1 MKKLL
6 IPLLFFLLSQRV
18 LAKEENKLIALTFD
32 DGPCIEYTLEI
43 LEILKEHN
51 ARATFFVIG
60 ENAQKHPDVIKKI
73 SESGAEIGNHTWSHA
88 WLDRLTDDEIREEFK
103 KTHNLITSITGK
115 SPKIFRAPGGRI
127 NEKVLNVADEFSYTS
142 VLWSKDTR
150 DWEKTSV
157 QSVVSLALNDVCDGD
172 IILFHDYNRKNSPT
186 PKALRT
192 ILPALLAN
200 GYKTVTVSEL
210 LALS

>member
-6 IPLLFFLLSQRV
+6 IPIFVLILSLTV
-18 LAKEENKLIALTFD
+18 SANENDKLIALTFD
-32 DGPCIEYTLEI
+32 DGPCVEYTLEI
-43 LEILKEHN
+43 LDILKEHN

-60 ENAQKHPDVIKKI
+60 ENANEHPDVVEKI
-73 SESGAEIGNHTWSHA
+73 AQSGSEIGNHTWSHA
-88 WLDRLTDDEIREEFK
+88 WLDLLSEDEIREEFK

-127 NEKVLNVADEFSYTS
+127 NEKVLSVADEFSYTS

-157 QSVVSLALNDVCDGD
+157 ESVVSLALDSVKDGD

-186 PKALRT
+186 PRALRA
-192 ILPALLAN
+192 ILPKLLNN

-210 LALS
+210 LSLS

>member
-6 IPLLFFLLSQRV
+6 IPLLFFLLSQRA
-18 LAKEENKLIALTFD
+18 LAQNDEKLIALTFD
-32 DGPCIEYTLEI
+32 DGPCVEYTLEI
-43 LEILKEHN
+43 LDILKKYN

-60 ENAQKHPDVIKKI
+60 ENAQNHPDVIKKI
-73 SESGAEIGNHTWSHA
+73 AESGSEIGNHTWSHA
-88 WLDRLTDDEIREEFK
+88 WLDRLTKDDIREEFK

-127 NEKVLNVADEFSYTS
+127 NDNVIDVANEFSYKS

-157 QSVVSLALNDVCDGD
+157 QSVISSALDDVKNGD

-186 PKALRT
+186 PKALLK
-192 ILPALLAN
+192 ILPALLES

-210 LALS
+210 L